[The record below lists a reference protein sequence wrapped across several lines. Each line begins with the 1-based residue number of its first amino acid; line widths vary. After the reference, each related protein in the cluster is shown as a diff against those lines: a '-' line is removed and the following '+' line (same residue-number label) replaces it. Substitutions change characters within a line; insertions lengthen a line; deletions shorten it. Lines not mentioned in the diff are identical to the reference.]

1 MLTVVI
7 LLQQVDSP
15 ILNCNF
21 HVFEMFP
28 TLARVSLHR
37 ILPRKSQINLLIPF
51 AINED
56 QILVIS
62 NIISVEEKNEVRW
75 IMKVARA

>member
-1 MLTVVI
+1 
-7 LLQQVDSP
+7 
-15 ILNCNF
+15 
-21 HVFEMFP
+21 MFP
-28 TLARVSLHR
+28 TLARVSLHS

-51 AINED
+51 AIDED

-62 NIISVEEKNEVRW
+62 NIISVEEKNEVRS

>member
-21 HVFEMFP
+21 HVLEMFP
-28 TLARVSLHR
+28 TLARISLHR

-51 AINED
+51 AIYED

-62 NIISVEEKNEVRW
+62 NIISVEKKNEVRS

>member
-1 MLTVVI
+1 
-7 LLQQVDSP
+7 
-15 ILNCNF
+15 
-21 HVFEMFP
+21 MFP

-37 ILPRKSQINLLIPF
+37 ILPRKSQINLLIPV

-62 NIISVEEKNEVRW
+62 NIISVEEKNEVRS

>member
-1 MLTVVI
+1 MLTVVL

-15 ILNCNF
+15 ILNF

-51 AINED
+51 AIDED

-62 NIISVEEKNEVRW
+62 NIISVEEKNEVRS

>member
-21 HVFEMFP
+21 HVFEMLP

-51 AINED
+51 AIYED

-62 NIISVEEKNEVRW
+62 NIISVEKKNEVRS

>member
-1 MLTVVI
+1 
-7 LLQQVDSP
+7 
-15 ILNCNF
+15 
-21 HVFEMFP
+21 MFP

-51 AINED
+51 AIDED

-62 NIISVEEKNEVRW
+62 NIISVEKKNEVRS

>member
-1 MLTVVI
+1 
-7 LLQQVDSP
+7 
-15 ILNCNF
+15 
-21 HVFEMFP
+21 MFP
-28 TLARVSLHR
+28 TLARISLHR

-62 NIISVEEKNEVRW
+62 NIMSVEEKNEVRL

>member
-21 HVFEMFP
+21 NVFEMFP

-62 NIISVEEKNEVRW
+62 NIISVEEKNEVRS

>member
-1 MLTVVI
+1 
-7 LLQQVDSP
+7 
-15 ILNCNF
+15 
-21 HVFEMFP
+21 MFP

-37 ILPRKSQINLLIPF
+37 ILPRKSQINLLSPF
-51 AINED
+51 AIYED

-62 NIISVEEKNEVRW
+62 NIISVEKKNEVRS